1 MIENRLLVMDDD
13 PDVAAF
19 FGQVAE
25 DLGFAVHLLNEPA
38 EFLRVVGEASPSVI
52 VLDLQMPGRDG
63 IELLRELAAAS
74 CQAKIVIGTGLDNR
88 VLATAAELGLAMGLD
103 VAGSFCK
110 PIAAEDLK
118 ALLGKLKVAS
128 VVVTAEQ
135 LRHAI
140 ADGRMV
146 VHYLPKATLKA
157 PGRWVIDG
165 AEALV
170 RWDHPQH
177 GLLYP
182 GDFLHLAEESDSL
195 IVELNDF
202 VFRTAME
209 QTRIWLEKG
218 LHMEMSLNLATHF
231 LADLEFPDR
240 LLAVIAD
247 HGLDPSM
254 ITLELKETTAAKNPE
269 VTLDVLARLRVKN
282 VNLCLDDFGTG
293 FSSLTHLYRMPFS
306 EVKLDNAF
314 VQDMRSRSDASAFV
328 EGLVYLAHKL
338 KLRVCA
344 EGVEDRATLEM
355 LEAMRCDKAQ
365 GHYIGPAMRARDLER
380 ASEAWNGVAAA

>member
-1 MIENRLLVMDDD
+1 MIDNRLLVMDDD

-19 FGQVAE
+19 FGQVGS
-25 DLGFAVHLLNEPA
+25 DLGFDVRTLHDPA
-38 EFLRVVGEASPSVI
+38 EFADTVREFGPSVI

-63 IELLRELAAAS
+63 IELLRELAARQSA
-74 CQAKIVIGTGLDNR
+74 AKIVIGSGLDNR
-88 VLATAAELGLAMGLD
+88 VLATAAELGKSLGLSM
-103 VAGSFCK
+103 AGAFCK
-110 PIAAEDLK
+110 PIPPDELK
-118 ALLGKLKVAS
+118 ALLGKLAVHR

-140 ADGRMV
+140 ADGQML
-146 VHYLPKATLKA
+146 VHYLPKATSKGA
-157 PGRWVIDG
+157 GSWVIDG

-170 RWDHPQH
+170 RWQHPQH

-182 GDFLHLAEESDSL
+182 ADFLHIAEENDSL
-195 IVELNDF
+195 MIELTDF

-209 QTRIWLEKG
+209 QTRLWLEKG
-218 LHMEMSLNLATHF
+218 LYMELSLNLATHF

-254 ITLELKETTAAKNPE
+254 VTLELKETAAAQNPE
-269 VTLDVLARLRVKN
+269 VMLDILARLRVKN

-293 FSSLTHLYRMPFS
+293 SSSLTHLYRMPFS

-314 VQDMRSRSDASAFV
+314 VQDMRSRGDARAFV

-344 EGVEDRATLEM
+344 EGVEDRSTLQL
-355 LEAMRCDKAQ
+355 LESMRCDKVQ
-365 GHYIGPAMRARDLER
+365 GHHIGAAMRARELER
-380 ASEAWNGVAAA
+380 TVEAWNAAAVA